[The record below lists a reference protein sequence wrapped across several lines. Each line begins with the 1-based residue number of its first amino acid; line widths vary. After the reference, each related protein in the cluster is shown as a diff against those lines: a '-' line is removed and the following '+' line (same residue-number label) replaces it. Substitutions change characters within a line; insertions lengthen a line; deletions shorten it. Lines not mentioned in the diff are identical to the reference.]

1 LGLHFQCLL
10 IEKGRLSNKE
20 NNPSPNRHAYGDRRC
35 KNMDISRKL
44 GILVFFGVPA
54 IIGGGIVYGAAGNY
68 LAVAAYEIVLYIVAG
83 AIISK

>member
-1 LGLHFQCLL
+1 
-10 IEKGRLSNKE
+10 
-20 NNPSPNRHAYGDRRC
+20 
-35 KNMDISRKL
+35 MDISRKL

-68 LAVAAYEIVLYIVAG
+68 AAVTVYEIILYVIAG